1 VTLAEAQARG
11 LNPQDNYDDL
21 MEFIKLW
28 RLLRDVEV
36 DRVIKADWLATLV
49 RDVSQVLA
57 NLGTPPIPEI
67 PQDPRTANNILGQ
80 WMSSWSA

>member
-1 VTLAEAQARG
+1 
-11 LNPQDNYDDL
+11 

-28 RLLRDVEV
+28 RLLRDFEV
-36 DRVIKADWLATLV
+36 DRVIKAGWLATLV

-67 PQDPRTANNILGQ
+67 P
-80 WMSSWSA
+80 